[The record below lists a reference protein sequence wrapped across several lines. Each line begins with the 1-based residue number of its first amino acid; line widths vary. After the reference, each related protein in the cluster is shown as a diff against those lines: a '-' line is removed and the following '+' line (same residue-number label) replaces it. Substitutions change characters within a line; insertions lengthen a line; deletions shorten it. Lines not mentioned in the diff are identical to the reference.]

1 MSAPNDFGSNL
12 IKAQPALL
20 IDETGQPISPTNP
33 TQVQVIY
40 DGAPVSTS
48 NPLPAVA
55 IIP

>member
-12 IKAQPALL
+12 AKAQPALL

-33 TQVQVIY
+33 SQVEVIY
-40 DGAPVSTS
+40 NGAPVSAS

-55 IIP
+55 ITP